1 VSTDKELYERFIKVL
16 QDDGHISDAQMLSS
30 YQLALS
36 LRSAAP
42 RIEAHYQ
49 YYHTAV
55 EPLIRVKE
63 ESSCPTWVLL
73 NGLQYCSPSLDE
85 AHGEVKGNTLGSF
98 LMEILSI
105 LA

>member
-1 VSTDKELYERFIKVL
+1 MADP
-16 QDDGHISDAQMLSS
+16 QALSS

-55 EPLIRVKE
+55 EPSIKVE
-63 ESSCPTWVLL
+63 ENTSCPTWVLL
-73 NGLQYCSPSLDE
+73 NGIQYCTPSLNE
-85 AHGEVKGNTLGSF
+85 PHGKVKGNTLGPF
-98 LMEILSI
+98 GIEIWCI
-105 LA
+105 VV

>member
-1 VSTDKELYERFIKVL
+1 MADPQT
-16 QDDGHISDAQMLSS
+16 LSS

-55 EPLIRVKE
+55 EPLIKVE
-63 ESSCPTWVLL
+63 EDTSCPTWVLL
-73 NGLQYCSPSLDE
+73 NGIQYCSPSLEEPQGKMKD
-85 AHGEVKGNTLGSF
+85 NTLGPF
-98 LMEILSI
+98 GI
-105 LA
+105 